1 MLSLWFDAGQKTKKE
16 LHLAMGGRF
25 SWSEHSC
32 PANRRRFGVSGAGF
46 SLSILLHWTD
56 TSKLSTPLGERIPSA
71 NARSLRRPASLLLIS
86 KIDATCLTVIP
97 SENNSAACASIGGF
111 RSPDDR
117 RIPSL
122 PSSTMV

>member
-56 TSKLSTPLGERIPSA
+56 TSKLSTPLGERIPS
-71 NARSLRRPASLLLIS
+71 
-86 KIDATCLTVIP
+86 
-97 SENNSAACASIGGF
+97 ENNSAACASIGGF